1 MQAVSRPHPFF
12 LASRKFFGERKNR
25 FLFLF
30 FSMFVFGDGI
40 AAFFLFLLVVCGL
53 GHRQISP
60 SPALHPTNPPL
71 RRVLSRIAPLSLY
84 HVQRGY
90 KRQRSARYVKKCL
103 GWHFECRT
111 RRVPTLRISTA
122 HRTFAGVA
130 HAASSAF
137 FLEVMPSC
145 RRHFVSELILVVR
158 IVLIFIEKHN
168 IL

>member
-1 MQAVSRPHPFF
+1 
-12 LASRKFFGERKNR
+12 
-25 FLFLF
+25 
-30 FSMFVFGDGI
+30 MFVLSDVIWLSLFS
-40 AAFFLFLLVVCGL
+40 AFRVGWL